1 MKLVLIFALLV
12 CLAVPAQATYYEIT
26 SGYTPGLTLDN
37 SDSLLMTGGGLD
49 ILTLFESSSATIQNT
64 SSLVEGSGGIWEFNL
79 AGDSHLD
86 FSGGEL
92 RNLDIGRD
100 ATAILSGGRIDS
112 IESSQIAWE
121 WDYGVDPPVWVPNPH
136 ITIESLDY
144 SYNAPTNLLTG
155 YWLDGTDFSIQL
167 IDVQGYS
174 SAIENIQ
181 FIPEPATL
189 ALFGVGGL
197 LLRRKKS

>member
-121 WDYGVDPPVWVPNPH
+121 WDYGVDPPEWVTNPH

-144 SYNAPTNLLTG
+144 SYNTPTNLLTG

-167 IDVQGYS
+167 IDVNGYS
-174 SAIENIQ
+174 PAIENIQ

-189 ALFGVGGL
+189 ILLGLGGL
-197 LLRRKKS
+197 LLRRKK